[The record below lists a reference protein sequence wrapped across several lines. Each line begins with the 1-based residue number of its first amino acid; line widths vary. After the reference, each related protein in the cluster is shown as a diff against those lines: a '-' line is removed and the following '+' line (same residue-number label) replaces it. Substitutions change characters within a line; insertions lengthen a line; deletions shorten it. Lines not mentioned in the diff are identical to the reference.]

1 MDILRLIDAE
11 LSEIQLARAE
21 GKYAEVYLS
30 GAEDWM
36 VSLRAEVVM
45 GLAER
50 QVMTEEEVAAR
61 NGSDCSTG
69 NCEG

>member
-1 MDILRLIDAE
+1 
-11 LSEIQLARAE
+11 
-21 GKYAEVYLS
+21 
-30 GAEDWM
+30 M

-61 NGSDCSTG
+61 NGSGCSTG